1 MFPFV
6 GKKENA
12 YLGKE
17 HITVNIRTAEYKVQ
31 GKLDWQGWGGWMGW
45 G

>member
-1 MFPFV
+1 MFPFL

-17 HITVNIRTAEYKVQ
+17 HITGNIWTAEYKVQ
-31 GKLDWQGWGGWMGW
+31 GKLD
-45 G
+45 